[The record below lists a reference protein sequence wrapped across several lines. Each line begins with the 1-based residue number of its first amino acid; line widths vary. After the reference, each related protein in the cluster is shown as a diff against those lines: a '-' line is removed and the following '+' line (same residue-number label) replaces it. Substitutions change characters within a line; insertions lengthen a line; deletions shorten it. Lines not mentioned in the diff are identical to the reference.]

1 MRIGSAPR
9 RRCIKAIGVG
19 GVAATA
25 ENIFPPNEGRVLS
38 SGGHAV
44 FVTVTRRKVDLH
56 PVGVCV
62 CSGLEI
68 RSFTWQEDFSS
79 LVDNDP
85 FVQIVGFGVITIN
98 VATLMS
104 SSALR

>member
-25 ENIFPPNEGRVLS
+25 ENIFPPNEGREERVVVRP

-56 PVGVCV
+56 PVGVC
-62 CSGLEI
+62 L
-68 RSFTWQEDFSS
+68 
-79 LVDNDP
+79 
-85 FVQIVGFGVITIN
+85 
-98 VATLMS
+98 
-104 SSALR
+104 

>member
-38 SGGHAV
+38 SSV
-44 FVTVTRRKVDLH
+44 RVRR
-56 PVGVCV
+56 PCCV
-62 CSGLEI
+62 CDCDQEEGGSPSGRCVCCGLEI
-68 RSFTWQEDFSS
+68 RSFTWQEDFSR
-79 LVDNDP
+79 LVDSNH
-85 FVQIVGFGVITIN
+85 FVQAASFVSYMG
-98 VATLMS
+98 
-104 SSALR
+104 